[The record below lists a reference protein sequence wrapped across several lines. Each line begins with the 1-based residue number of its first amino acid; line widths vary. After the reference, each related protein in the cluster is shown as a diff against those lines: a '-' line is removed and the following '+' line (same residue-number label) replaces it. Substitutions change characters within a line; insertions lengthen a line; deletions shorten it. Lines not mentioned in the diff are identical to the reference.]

1 MIPSYK
7 IHSPVRGK
15 LLPDTAKAENL
26 FGDMIPSY
34 KT

>member
-15 LLPDTAKAENL
+15 LLPDIVEAENL
-26 FGDMIPSY
+26 FGALTTSY
-34 KT
+34 